1 MRKIIFGTI
10 LAAAF
15 AIAAAQG
22 PTDAPQT
29 ASYGLFPIEGS
40 GVSGYVQM
48 TEEMGHTRVAVTLS
62 NIQRGV
68 QYLPV
73 LFEGTCGPDR
83 PMVGALAPVGTF
95 TNDPFV
101 SLDEISLSVSQIES
115 SEYFMYIFSGS
126 ELPAENE
133 QGFLEID
140 RAVACGQIGL
150 GANR

>member
-1 MRKIIFGTI
+1 MRKFVLGTI
-10 LAAAF
+10 LVALF
-15 AIAAAQG
+15 SIAAAQV
-22 PTDAPQT
+22 PSAFPQT

-48 TEEMGHTRVAVTLS
+48 TEEMGHTRVTVTLS
-62 NIQRGV
+62 NIQRGSE
-68 QYLPV
+68 YLPV

-83 PMVGALAPVGTF
+83 EMITALAPVGNF

-101 SLDEISLSVSQIES
+101 SLDEIELSVDQIER
-115 SEYFMYIFSGS
+115 SEYFMYIFTGS
-126 ELPAENE
+126 EMPAENE
-133 QGFLEID
+133 RGFLEID